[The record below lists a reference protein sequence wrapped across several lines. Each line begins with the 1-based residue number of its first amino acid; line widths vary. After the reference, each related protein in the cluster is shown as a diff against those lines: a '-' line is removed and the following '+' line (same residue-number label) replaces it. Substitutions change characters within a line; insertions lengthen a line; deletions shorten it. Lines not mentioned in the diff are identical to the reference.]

1 MWKSSLILIGIVLII
16 IGALL
21 RSGLI
26 QWLLD
31 FMGIILVIIGVIV
44 LIIAVVQMITG
55 RSILF
60 I

>member
-1 MWKSSLILIGIVLII
+1 MGKSSLILIGIVLIV

-44 LIIAVVQMITG
+44 LVVGLVQIVTG
-55 RSILF
+55 RSRGY
-60 I
+60 

>member
-1 MWKSSLILIGIVLII
+1 MGKSSLILIGIVLII

-44 LIIAVVQMITG
+44 LILAVVQMITG
-55 RSILF
+55 RSRGY
-60 I
+60 

>member
-1 MWKSSLILIGIVLII
+1 MGKSSLILIGIVLII

-44 LIIAVVQMITG
+44 LIVGLVQMITG
-55 RSILF
+55 
-60 I
+60 

>member
-1 MWKSSLILIGIVLII
+1 MGKNSLILIGIVLII

-44 LIIAVVQMITG
+44 LIVGLVQMITG
-55 RSILF
+55 RSRGY
-60 I
+60 

>member
-1 MWKSSLILIGIVLII
+1 MGKSSLTLIGIVLII

-21 RSGLI
+21 KSGLI

-44 LIIAVVQMITG
+44 LIVGLVQMITG
-55 RSILF
+55 RSRGY
-60 I
+60 

>member
-1 MWKSSLILIGIVLII
+1 MGKSSLILIGIVLII

-26 QWLLD
+26 QRLLD

-44 LIIAVVQMITG
+44 LIVGLVQMITG
-55 RSILF
+55 RSRGY
-60 I
+60 